1 MVSMAWNWLASA
13 ELPASFWF
21 FAVRR
26 AAEICNCF
34 PYTLEDGR
42 ITTPFVL
49 VHHCKPDL
57 KVLFKLFCLA
67 AVTRERIGDNTISKF
82 DSKSIPIIVV
92 GRCPNS
98 GLQFFNPSNGK

>member
-57 KVLFKLFCLA
+57 KFYLNYSVLLLLRGKGL
-67 AVTRERIGDNTISKF
+67 GTIQF
-82 DSKSIPIIVV
+82 
-92 GRCPNS
+92 PNLTQRAFRS
-98 GLQFFNPSNGK
+98 